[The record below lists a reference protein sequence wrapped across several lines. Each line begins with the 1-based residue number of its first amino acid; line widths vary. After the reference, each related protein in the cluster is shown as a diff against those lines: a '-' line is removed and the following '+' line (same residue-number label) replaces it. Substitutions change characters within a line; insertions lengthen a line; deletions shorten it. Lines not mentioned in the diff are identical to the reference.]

1 MMKSSGP
8 SFCPNC
14 KFNFNSDKDNK
25 PRRQTTLDSSIFR
38 KKSFGSN
45 SKILDDNFSD
55 DENTFTV
62 IKTNYK
68 LDRKKQIHD
77 DVNRNS
83 YFNITAVAMN
93 SKGKI
98 QKKIY

>member
-1 MMKSSGP
+1 M
-8 SFCPNC
+8 CI
-14 KFNFNSDKDNK
+14 
-25 PRRQTTLDSSIFR
+25 RDS
-38 KKSFGSN
+38 
-45 SKILDDNFSD
+45 
-55 DENTFTV
+55 ENTFTV